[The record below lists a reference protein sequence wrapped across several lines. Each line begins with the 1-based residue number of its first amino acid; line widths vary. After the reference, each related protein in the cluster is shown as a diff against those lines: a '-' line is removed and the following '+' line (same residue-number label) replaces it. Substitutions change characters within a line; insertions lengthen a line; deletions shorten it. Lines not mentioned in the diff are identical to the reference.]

1 MKKSLFF
8 GLFAVLTM
16 AVGMSSCNSNYE
28 NSEPISEPI
37 SERLKKPSTISQSTF
52 QTDCYQI
59 DYCLRDEN
67 GTATSTFKQGE
78 NIYFDV
84 LISNTTEYDLHLG
97 EEREILYSAASIF
110 RSNGEYVGNPF
121 DNIFIT
127 EEYRMMTIKSHA
139 YTHWWCPWTFDEKFV
154 NSLGYNLDF
163 NALSLKEPLPKGTY
177 YSRLKAKVEKR
188 ILVDSAPGGEITG
201 LDDIELKIPFVVE

>member
-16 AVGMSSCNSNYE
+16 AVGQNSCNSNYA

-37 SERLKKPSTISQSTF
+37 SERLKKPSTISQATF

-59 DYCLRDEN
+59 DYCLRNEN

-121 DNIFIT
+121 DYIFIT
-127 EEYRMMTIKSHA
+127 EEYRMMTIKPHA

-154 NSLGYNLDF
+154 NSLGHNHDF
-163 NALSLKEPLPKGTY
+163 NALSLMEPLPKGTY
-177 YSRLKAKVEKR
+177 YSRLKAKVMKR

-201 LDDIELKIPFVVE
+201 LDVTIQR

>member
-1 MKKSLFF
+1 MKKSLFW
-8 GLFAVLTM
+8 GMFAVLTM

-37 SERLKKPSTISQSTF
+37 SERLKKPSTISQATF

-59 DYCLRDEN
+59 DYCLRNEN
-67 GTATSTFKQGE
+67 GTTTSTFKQGE

-84 LISNTTEYDLHLG
+84 MISNTTEYDLHLG

-121 DNIFIT
+121 DGMSIT
-127 EEYRMMTIKSHA
+127 QEYRMMTIKPHA
-139 YTHWWCPWTFDEKFV
+139 NTHWWCPWTFDEKFV
-154 NSLGYNLDF
+154 SSLGYNLDF
-163 NALSLKEPLPKGTY
+163 NALSLKKLLPKGTY

-188 ILVDSAPGGEITG
+188 ILVDSAPDGEITG

>member
-16 AVGMSSCNSNYE
+16 AIGMSSCNSNYE

-37 SERLKKPSTISQSTF
+37 SERLKKPSTISQATF

-59 DYCLRDEN
+59 DYCLRNEN
-67 GTATSTFKQGE
+67 GTTTSTFKQGE

-84 LISNTTEYDLHLG
+84 MISNTTEYDLHLG
-97 EEREILYSAASIF
+97 EEREILYSATSIF
-110 RSNGEYVGNPF
+110 RSNGEYVGTPF
-121 DNIFIT
+121 DGMDIT
-127 EEYRMMTIKSHA
+127 QEYRIMTIKPHA
-139 YTHWWCPWTFDEKFV
+139 YNHWWCPWTFDENFV
-154 NSLGYNLDF
+154 SSLGYNLDF